1 MNDIQKAQIRELRLQ
16 GVGYRKIAKET
27 GMAAKTTGGNQ
38 RSQGQGHIGVQ
49 GLRQRHDDGYGN
61 RVYAPE

>member
-27 GMAAKTTGGNQ
+27 GMSENTVK
-38 RSQGQGHIGVQ
+38 S
-49 GLRQRHDDGYGN
+49 
-61 RVYAPE
+61 